1 MRDPAEPLSPSTA
14 QILVAVVME
23 AFEAGS
29 ESGSGGE
36 GPYRLS
42 PNAMD
47 EYLTEWNLLDVD
59 GRQFLDQKAVVLLI
73 AKLTFPLGLKGD
85 RSIVADLLKSR
96 TAAAAEGADAAAE
109 AAREARRKSLA
120 EQRIVFAARTMF
132 RALPLTPNKDDLF
145 HFHAV
150 LHALMD
156 RASGG
161 SPLGVPTGDVEL
173 GGSGENALL
182 SMRMM
187 QRLVIIQRRIK
198 FVVRTRKLERAAR
211 EAMGQA

>member
-96 TAAAAEGADAAAE
+96 TAAAAE